1 MFSLTQALAAQ
12 HELETLT
19 TFAVTA
25 SPSTPSI
32 PSSTTQELTPAPSY
46 APDTP
51 PVPTSPGIASA
62 QLRYTRLEKQ
72 FKPSKQLAY
81 TVEHDLLTE
90 DMQRLHNQQPS
101 FKAIIQ
107 AQLEQAF
114 PDVRPLDVET
124 MSVNRYRIKGK
135 EVSLESSEPLMTALV
150 RMIQA
155 ILADPTKPMPP
166 ERDILTRFN
175 HRKSPD
181 DLEFPATTEST
192 LQTIARSI
200 TLQYPQAIEQYW
212 NTPSPVH
219 EDPNKRESP
228 LNQLLTLHKRQLSIL
243 AALRVSDQTLS
254 TDSKAL
260 IDDALRYPTLEARE
274 KQFAN
279 GARLGVYPIT
289 VDDKTERGAMLAGA
303 FLITK
308 TDGSSA
314 TSPTWPNGRTLAL
327 NDTNGPVVLYTLS
340 EGFEEFATPAQARQA
355 LADRL
360 DQGGPQAELLLQ
372 TLPPALQ
379 NRADGFTGDDLMR
392 SASPSSG
399 DVLAEAVPWMLR
411 RQHAEIN
418 AGLSKALNPGNGAPP
433 LLDSAS
439 LKAIDNAADWSYLLD
454 GSNAMLARDAKLTD
468 KNQPEWLKNLSPAQE
483 AVFSHLENEQE
494 KSLGTLVPLLEKIPS
509 LGEFSRVR
517 LNAAIKKQYPN
528 AKVDADQLRVQV
540 QTRTGIHGGRG
551 TGQPLYSKQDS
562 VSLTDLALKNPS
574 GFPAIERGKFSNTK
588 MTLALLDTQGRPVL
602 DSGGKPVI
610 LDTDAL
616 KTLVN
621 SADVG
626 GEYTKLLNQEM
637 ATDTEVGSAAQLR
650 AAWKA
655 SLEDSM
661 AKEAFLSEL
670 NPDAYQA
677 HGRENTT
684 VKRAAQWVDA
694 VLDHP
699 DPATRPQ
706 VDGKDIVANSLV
718 HRGLAVQ
725 GVMVIGN
732 QTDASLVLYTP
743 KAPDGITFR
752 EVADSSALNALLS
765 KGEWAS
771 YIAKRKSPV
780 SKDDIDEFKDALE
793 STTYNP
799 LKLLSP
805 ELITSSVKL
814 LGSATSLKPI
824 EGDVQEHL
832 YKQHVQMVIDRADH
846 QSVSSAEVAKQS
858 TLNKIEFGI
867 EVALIFTDL
876 IPFVGKGVSAGVRL
890 GKAGVTALRA
900 NSRILPHLIKK
911 PGLARTIYSD
921 FSLAATGIT
930 NLRAAPMRPVFRATG
945 QAGPLV
951 ARSGPRALPAPI
963 TPPPAAASISS
974 GVTTVATRPSTTAA
988 LPNRDLST
996 YTVPNEVISGQRL
1009 RPDGT
1014 YNVGDNWY
1022 VRYTDST
1029 GSNRVYQIDSVF
1041 HARSG
1046 QVNIID
1052 PNAPLTAP
1060 RGSRIVASLQSAGNG
1075 EWRLNA
1081 LPGGRGKRGRTA
1093 PPPDT
1098 YIDRVLSGAAARDI
1112 GVPAKPE
1119 IIGHIRRWFRRDMIN
1134 RYHHIQ
1140 ANGIPTRPSFP
1151 MLQSNSTPNGA
1162 IQKMLSQPDV
1172 RGLVIG
1178 ELHNEP
1184 AAFQLIIDQMDN
1196 FAKNGVTTIYLE
1208 GAPFFQGSPRVRD
1221 AALLLSDAPS
1231 LGLHPYDST
1240 YTGGPT
1246 MLDIISEAD
1255 KRGIKVVGLEHEQLT
1270 WHIDNGAG
1278 NLRNMRADQWEQ
1290 NRLQELNYYA
1300 SEIINRTP
1308 PGEKFVALVGK
1319 AHMNTYDNVPG
1330 VAEMTGGVGVSVTPA
1345 PKGSPSVVSQ
1355 PPHTPPPPLK
1365 LMNGSVPEPIGD
1377 VHIAYNIDPLTV

>member
-25 SPSTPSI
+25 SPSIPSI

-509 LGEFSRVR
+509 LGEFSRDR

-574 GFPAIERGKFSNTK
+574 GFPAIERGKFTDVK

-602 DSGGKPVI
+602 DSDGKPVI

-706 VDGKDIVANSLV
+706 VDGKDIVANSLI

-780 SKDDIDEFKDALE
+780 SKDDIDEFKDALK

-1081 LPGGRGKRGRTA
+1081 LPGGRSAGGGRKNRTE
-1093 PPPDT
+1093 
-1098 YIDRVLSGAAARDI
+1098 YVDRVLSGTATENISNASATTI
-1112 GVPAKPE
+1112 TQ
-1119 IIGHIRRWFRRDMIN
+1119 IRRWFRRDARNFYNN
-1134 RYHHIQ
+1134 RL
-1140 ANGIPTRPSFP
+1140 ANATPPRAIEPVITT
-1151 MLQSNSTPNGA
+1151 NSTPEVALQNA
-1162 IQKMLSQPDV
+1162 LSQPGI
-1172 RGLVIG
+1172 RGLVLG
-1178 ELHNEP
+1178 EIHDEP
-1184 AAFQLIIDQMDN
+1184 VTFQLLIDQMQN
-1196 FAKNGVTTIYLE
+1196 FANSGVTTVYLE
-1208 GAPFFQGSPRVRD
+1208 NAIFLRSYPGVED
-1221 AALLLSDAPS
+1221 AALLASDTAYLSS
-1231 LGLHPYDST
+1231 RT
-1240 YTGGPT
+1240 YLPDFSGGPT
-1246 MLDIISEAD
+1246 MEDVIAEAQ
-1255 KRGIKVVGLEHEQLT
+1255 KHGIKVIGLEHPQLT
-1270 WHIDNGAG
+1270 WHMDDLAAWQ
-1278 NLRNMRADQWEQ
+1278 RNPTWDVERRREFNYFAARIME
-1290 NRLQELNYYA
+1290 ELPA
-1300 SEIINRTP
+1300 
-1308 PGEKFVALVGK
+1308 GEKYVAVVGM
-1319 AHMNTYDNVPG
+1319 AHMNNYGGVPG
-1330 VAEMTGGVGVSVTPA
+1330 LAELTGGLGVSVSPSL
-1345 PKGSPSVVSQ
+1345 KGSSSLASQ
-1355 PPHTPPPPLK
+1355 PPHTAPPPLK
-1365 LMNGSVPEPIGD
+1365 FLHGTNIPEPRGD
-1377 VHIAYNIDPLTV
+1377 IHIDYNIDALTV